1 MLFTEIKLPE
11 NNCYY
16 SIRSS
21 KILGVDLE
29 ENKITVLIED
39 DKMSELVLFFDT
51 YADALSQYESIMEDL
66 RNTIV

>member
-1 MLFTEIKLPE
+1 MLFTEIKLPKNE
-11 NNCYY
+11 CYY

-29 ENKITVLIED
+29 QNKVTVLIED

-51 YADALSQYESIMEDL
+51 YDEARSQYESIMEDL
-66 RNTIV
+66 KNTIV

>member
-11 NNCYY
+11 NKCYY

-29 ENKITVLIED
+29 QNKVTVLIDD

-51 YADALSQYESIMEDL
+51 YEEARSQYEFIMQEL